1 MLTLDCATSQIE
13 ELDCAVAAYEA
24 AITIAT
30 PKLVA
35 RLRKFIV
42 GKSKCMATMKALAFS
57 FALDSLPFQLCFEFP
72 CGYPGDAACVC
83 RVAAV
88 SSGGGGDGG
97 ASDGDGAVASAID
110 AGLAAYLAPFGNAGG
125 AVFRAAGWI
134 EEPHVQSSVDD
145 SSYDS
150 ATVNVSI
157 TIGSTNYQTRPWPI
171 MPHHVHQ
178 ALFRPEDSG
187 APAAPGPK
195 TCDT

>member
-72 CGYPGDAACVC
+72 CGYPGDAACV
-83 RVAAV
+83 
-88 SSGGGGDGG
+88 
-97 ASDGDGAVASAID
+97 
-110 AGLAAYLAPFGNAGG
+110 
-125 AVFRAAGWI
+125 
-134 EEPHVQSSVDD
+134 
-145 SSYDS
+145 
-150 ATVNVSI
+150 
-157 TIGSTNYQTRPWPI
+157 
-171 MPHHVHQ
+171 
-178 ALFRPEDSG
+178 
-187 APAAPGPK
+187 
-195 TCDT
+195 